1 MLLAEAWEE
10 EFLKVLPI
18 IFLVFAYPD
27 DAILDDVGHNYICFC
42 LTFYSYSM
50 DFMEML
56 HGKRRIFLISDDF
69 CDIMSIFADIRK
81 DNNNEIRDIL
91 R

>member
-1 MLLAEAWEE
+1 MAMFVSDAGEKELFKELS
-10 EFLKVLPI
+10 I

-50 DFMEML
+50 DFVEML
-56 HGKRRIFLISDDF
+56 HEK
-69 CDIMSIFADIRK
+69 
-81 DNNNEIRDIL
+81 
-91 R
+91 